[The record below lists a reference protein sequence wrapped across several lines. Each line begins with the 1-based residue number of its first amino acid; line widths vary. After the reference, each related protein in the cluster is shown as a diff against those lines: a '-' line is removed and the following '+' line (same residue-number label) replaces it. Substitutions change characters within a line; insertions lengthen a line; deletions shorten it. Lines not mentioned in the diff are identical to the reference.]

1 MTRRSSLLAAV
12 AVVAALT
19 FAAGARADIV
29 ATLPPGSYFTD
40 VSVAPTGA
48 VWVASSGP
56 THGQSGIGTVGPLG
70 VHLTTLAITGQPLGG
85 TSDNAV
91 WARPDGGVWGFFGGR
106 VAIRSTATSFAT
118 TALLSRGEYESSAGV
133 PADGSA
139 LVMSDGAESFVRLG
153 LDGTKTTVRY
163 SAPKSAGQSNCSPE
177 RFATPPDGTLYV
189 SDGCRRI
196 VHLRLDG
203 SVLET
208 IPLTGAL
215 DEWSDFPRVLAGPST
230 DLWISGDSSLSH
242 RVGGVVTKVTLPEF
256 QGFLGPEATAP
267 DGSLWIAE
275 AQGCSLLHVT
285 AGGVQQLPAPIT
297 ASALTVAPDGTLWM
311 TNRNQLAH
319 VGPAGERGSCDQ
331 RQPKVRLTDVHHGR
345 VSVAALRRRHGLRM
359 TSDEPGTL
367 IGAMKVKGATLMPQ
381 QSIDRHGTTLRFSQR
396 QLASVAHGG
405 RLDVRYLQVW
415 DANNNGG
422 GPAQDT
428 VRVVP

>member
-1 MTRRSSLLAAV
+1 
-12 AVVAALT
+12 
-19 FAAGARADIV
+19 
-29 ATLPPGSYFTD
+29 
-40 VSVAPTGA
+40 
-48 VWVASSGP
+48 
-56 THGQSGIGTVGPLG
+56 
-70 VHLTTLAITGQPLGG
+70 
-85 TSDNAV
+85 
-91 WARPDGGVWGFFGGR
+91 
-106 VAIRSTATSFAT
+106 
-118 TALLSRGEYESSAGV
+118 
-133 PADGSA
+133 
-139 LVMSDGAESFVRLG
+139 MSDGVESFVRLG
-153 LDGTKTTVRY
+153 LDGTKTTVHY

-177 RFATPPDGTLYV
+177 RFAAPPDGTLYV

-230 DLWISGDSSLSH
+230 DLWIGGDSSLSH
-242 RVGGVVTKVTLPEF
+242 RVGGVATKVALPEF
-256 QGFLGPEATAP
+256 PGFLGPEATAP

-275 AQGCSLLHVT
+275 AQGCSLVHVT

-311 TNRNQLAH
+311 TNRNHLAH